1 MLLSYSK
8 VILILIFLFSLTN
21 AEYVIARKDN
31 PTQKDIS
38 KLVESGYDIASS
50 RVNKFI
56 DIVIT
61 EEEYFKI
68 RDIYNLHIID
78 TEEKMNSRFS
88 TDRQSDNGYM
98 TYNTYVSKL
107 NELRETYSDIMK
119 VYDVGDSEGKKQ
131 GLTGYEH
138 DIWLIKISDNVDE
151 QEAEPGYMFAGEH
164 HARETQTFPATYAIL
179 KHLLTN
185 YNSDPKVT
193 EYVNNNQ
200 IYLVPLVNP
209 NGYTVARTKNS
220 MWRKNANLNGSTFNP
235 NYSFGQGSS
244 VGVDL
249 NRNYEF
255 QWGVGSSSPSKT
267 AETYRGP
274 YALSESETTIM
285 DSLMDCLNI
294 QASISFHSYSEV
306 ILVPFSYSQWASP
319 ADNTELRAL
328 ALDMADEMKDSWGR
342 PYEVGNAEGLLG
354 YGAGGGMSDHM
365 YANYGVFAYCF
376 ELWTSFQTPEGSLP
390 GLTSMCVNAA
400 EIMLDRSNYK
410 TLRGIVTLN
419 EEPVKAKVELS
430 SIDDNTGERTDY
442 YSYEETGLYVRFIP
456 AGTYTLTV
464 TLDSYPDSV
473 RVIED
478 VVIQSNDV
486 TVLDVPFGEVV
497 EPDTLEITFPSE
509 GDIIEQ
515 GTICSINWNNRVKK
529 GIKPLECETVSLSL
543 YNDDDFILGIID
555 SLENN
560 GSFSW
565 PVDSILDSDTM
576 VPGYKIKISSIDD
589 PTVYDYSDEFL
600 IHNDMTAKTELVSIA
615 NLSLKINGIENGFMN
630 LSIPTKGYY
639 KLKLYSLNGKIIY
652 NWKGVLDVGN
662 CNVNLCINKVCNQ
675 VLIADLSGV
684 GISTK
689 EKIIFR

>member
-1 MLLSYSK
+1 MLKSYPK
-8 VILILIFLFSLTN
+8 VLVILIFLISFIN
-21 AEYVIARKDN
+21 AEFVVARKDK
-31 PTQKDIS
+31 PTSKDI
-38 KLVESGYDIASS
+38 KILIEKGFDIASS
-50 RVNKFI
+50 RVNKFV
-56 DIVIT
+56 DIIIS
-61 EEEYFKI
+61 EEEYYKI
-68 RDIYNLHIID
+68 KDIYNLYIVD
-78 TEEKMNSRFS
+78 TEDKMNNRVSNE
-88 TDRQSDNGYM
+88 RQSDNGYM

-107 NELRETYSDIMK
+107 NELQENYSEIMK

-131 GLTGYEH
+131 GLSGYEH
-138 DIWLIKISDNVDE
+138 DIWLIKISDNVE
-151 QEAEPGYMFAGEH
+151 EEEAEPGYMFAGEH

-200 IYLVPLVNP
+200 IYLVPMVNP

-220 MWRKNANLNGSTFNP
+220 MWRKNANLNGTSFNP

-249 NRNYEF
+249 NRNYVF

-285 DSLMDCLNI
+285 DSLFSELNI

-306 ILVPFSYSQWASP
+306 ILVPFSYSQWTTS
-319 ADNTELRAL
+319 ADDAEIRAL

-400 EIMLDRSNYK
+400 EIMLERSTYK

-419 EEPVKAKVELS
+419 EEPVKAKIELS
-430 SIDDNTGERTDY
+430 SIDNNTGERADY

-456 AGTYTLTV
+456 AGNYTLTV

-473 RVIED
+473 KVIEN
-478 VVIQSNDV
+478 VVIESNDV
-486 TVLDVPFGEVV
+486 TELDVAFGEVE
-497 EPDTLEITFPSE
+497 EPDTLEITAPVS
-509 GDIIEQ
+509 GDIYEQ
-515 GTICSINWNNRVKK
+515 GKEYSISWNNRVKR
-529 GIKPLECETVSLSL
+529 IAEFVNLELFH
-543 YNDDDFILGIID
+543 DDSKILNIA
-555 SLENN
+555 
-560 GSFSW
+560 
-565 PVDSILDSDTM
+565 DSIKNEGAFNWLVDDILDNDTTVEGYSIKIVSVLDS
-576 VPGYKIKISSIDD
+576 SI
-589 PTVYDYSDEFL
+589 YDYSDDFS
-600 IHNDMTAKTELVSIA
+600 IFNDMTSSGNLKSKKNLILNITSLSQNSVTVTIPAEDHYELKIYSVNGKMINEWKGKLSTGIHDIKFTDGSFSSQFIIA
-615 NLSLKINGIENGFMN
+615 KINGGN
-630 LSIPTKGYY
+630 K
-639 KLKLYSLNGKIIY
+639 KIV
-652 NWKGVLDVGN
+652 KRLVS
-662 CNVNLCINKVCNQ
+662 KM
-675 VLIADLSGV
+675 
-684 GISTK
+684 
-689 EKIIFR
+689 